1 MADAA
6 APVAGAGV
14 FDSGLT
20 TPDFAAC
27 LAMGLQPL
35 RLAQGFY
42 CGQMAA
48 WSGYQAA
55 ILQRYPCAGHYDSNH
70 APPGWLAEHSM
81 VDDAWHTAF
90 DTALQRLRQEAEEVG
105 AHGIVGVQVELG
117 HPAHENSTE
126 VHLYGTAVRVAG
138 AGAGPVWVTRIAGHK
153 LAKLIEAGYVPD
165 DVVYSR
171 CTGISYEGCY
181 PEHYGTNMVPAG
193 STFTPIEAV
202 HRLARQRALEEARRK
217 TGPNALYG
225 VEIGVHEWE
234 GGGERTY
241 VSCHVL
247 GNVVRRVRP
256 TMPLAVP
263 VTTMSLHD

>member
-1 MADAA
+1 MADATAPA
-6 APVAGAGV
+6 AA

-27 LAMGLQPL
+27 LSMGLQPL

-55 ILQRYPCAGHYDSNH
+55 VIERYPCGGHYDTNH
-70 APPGWLAEHSM
+70 APPGWLGQHDA
-81 VDDAWHTAF
+81 VDEAWTTAF
-90 DTALQRLRQEAEEVG
+90 DTAMQRLRQEAEAVG
-105 AHGIVGVQVELG
+105 AHGVVGVHVELG
-117 HPAHENSTE
+117 HPTNEHSTE

-138 AGAGPVWVTRIAGHK
+138 ASAGPIWTTRIAGHK

-165 DVVYSR
+165 DVLYAR

-181 PEHYGTNMVPAG
+181 GEHYGPNLVPAG
-193 STFTPIEAV
+193 SAFTPVEEV
-202 HRLARQRALEEARRK
+202 HRMARQRALEDARRK
-217 TGPNALYG
+217 TGRHSLYG
-225 VEIGVHEWE
+225 VEVRVYETESGDT
-234 GGGERTY
+234 TY
-241 VSCHVL
+241 VTCQVL
-247 GNVVRRVRP
+247 GSVVRRVRP

-263 VTTMSLHD
+263 VATVSLHD